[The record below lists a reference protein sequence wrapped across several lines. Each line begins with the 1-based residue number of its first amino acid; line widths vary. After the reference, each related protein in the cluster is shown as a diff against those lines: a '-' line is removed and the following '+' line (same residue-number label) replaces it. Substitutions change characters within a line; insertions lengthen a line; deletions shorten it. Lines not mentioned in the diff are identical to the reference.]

1 MISPHGKSCANIL
14 QNISFSDA
22 SLLAELSKAP
32 SSDVVLCQKALRSNS
47 LICLVGRSEGWKTDR
62 TLLSLILNHD
72 STAHTFLSLF
82 SPPNHS
88 NDQRPAPKQN
98 IHTALGT
105 GPRPLGSRVMSELFI
120 NVDSTSHFV
129 FCVRSKLHWDRNG
142 PNVQILLSKRKEN
155 LPRTPRCLGPRPV
168 FTALWCDG

>member
-1 MISPHGKSCANIL
+1 MIFLDYYFIRQVYTGLKCFLVLVTVCFHRMEKAVRTFFKISPFQTPHC
-14 QNISFSDA
+14 F
-22 SLLAELSKAP
+22 AELSKAP

-142 PNVQILLSKRKEN
+142 PNVQILQ
-155 LPRTPRCLGPRPV
+155 
-168 FTALWCDG
+168 